1 MLNFVSQVFPRIK
14 KNEALVHHGTEFPL
28 GEEHQTMTK
37 CSLHRR
43 LVVTDYLNVCFEVVD
58 GQFFSIVSPTEVR
71 GWNKLQLS

>member
-28 GEEHQTMTK
+28 GEEHQTVNK
-37 CSLHRR
+37 CSLHRH
-43 LVVTDYLNVCFEVVD
+43 LVVTDYLHVCFEVVD